1 MNHIVGTFERW
12 YNMDK
17 DKKDFI
23 EENARM
29 AISKEPKTI
38 IRDNKTQ
45 EHKQKVSITIKDVT
59 KRHDKL
65 LKKLAE

>member
-1 MNHIVGTFERW
+1 
-12 YNMDK
+12 MDK

-23 EENARM
+23 EENAHM
-29 AISKEPKTI
+29 AISKEPKTLI
-38 IRDNKTQ
+38 KDNKTQ
-45 EHKQKVSITIKDVT
+45 EHKQKVSTSIKQIT

>member
-1 MNHIVGTFERW
+1 MNNIVGTFERW

-17 DKKDFI
+17 DKDFI
-23 EENARM
+23 EENDHM

-38 IRDNKTQ
+38 IKDNKTQ
-45 EHKQKVSITIKDVT
+45 VHKQKVYTAIKDIT